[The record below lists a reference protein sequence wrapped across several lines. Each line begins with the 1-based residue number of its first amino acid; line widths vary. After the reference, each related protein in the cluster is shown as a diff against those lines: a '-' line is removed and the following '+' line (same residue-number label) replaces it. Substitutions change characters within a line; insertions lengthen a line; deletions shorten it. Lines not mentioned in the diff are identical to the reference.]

1 METRK
6 SAERRKREGWYD
18 RYIRLPGL
26 DVGCANDKI
35 HPDFDGWDKEQ
46 GDAACLPGIPARK
59 YSTVYAS
66 HILEHLD
73 DPSTALRSWW
83 EVLGRGC
90 LIVVVPDRDLYE
102 KKFSLP
108 SNYNAEHKT
117 FWKLS
122 GYEPPNTFGLI
133 EIVQDALP
141 PSAQIVSARILD
153 DDYERNGLAPAKG
166 EFSIEMIVRKV
177 LL

>member
-46 GDAACLPGIPARK
+46 GDATHLSTVQAGK
-59 YSTVYAS
+59 YKTVYAS
-66 HILEHLD
+66 HILEHLSL
-73 DPSTALRSWW
+73 PVVALWSWW
-83 EVLGRGC
+83 RVLDKGGC

-102 KKFSLP
+102 KSFVLP
-108 SNYNAEHKT
+108 SIYNAEHKT

-122 GYEPPNTFGLI
+122 GNEPPNTFGLI
-133 EIVQDALP
+133 ETVRNVLPSDAR
-141 PSAQIVSARILD
+141 IVSARILD
-153 DDYERNGLAPAKG
+153 DDYEPNGLAPAKG

-177 LL
+177 